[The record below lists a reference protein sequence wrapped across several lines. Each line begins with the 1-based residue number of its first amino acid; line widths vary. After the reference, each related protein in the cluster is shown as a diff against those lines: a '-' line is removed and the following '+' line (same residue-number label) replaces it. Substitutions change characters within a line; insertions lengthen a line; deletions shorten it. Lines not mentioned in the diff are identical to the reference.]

1 MKYNKFEQ
9 QIATGGNYARSNL
22 FEVDVAGFSTSK
34 FDVKAASLPTTT
46 VGVIEVPYQNRKLK
60 VPGDRTFQDW
70 TITVINDEG
79 MRLRNELLTWQDE
92 LQGFENFFGSDGKTP
107 LQHHR
112 KMTITPLNRKMD
124 PLFNLTLFGW
134 PSEIGSVD
142 LSWETADTVQEYT
155 VTFSITHDN
164 SLAASTI
171 QGASAK
177 HDGES

>member
-1 MKYNKFEQ
+1 MDYTEFES
-9 QIATGGNYARSNL
+9 QIKTGGNYARSNL

-79 MRLRNELLTWQDE
+79 MRLRNDLLTWQNE

-107 LQHHR
+107 IQHHR
-112 KMTITPLNRKMD
+112 KMVITPLNRKM
-124 PLFNLTLFGW
+124 
-134 PSEIGSVD
+134 IGSVD